1 MENQN
6 TESTVSS
13 SLGMSEE
20 RNDQLVSIVIAAIE
34 KLGKTEKVN
43 RLNSFVACEKELPL
57 DISRTE
63 LLYMG
68 YMIQYKAEQFAQ
80 LQQLEEIK
88 TKLFGNDNDDEENQ
102 TEDNPVD
109 PSAN

>member
-1 MENQN
+1 
-6 TESTVSS
+6 
-13 SLGMSEE
+13 MSEE

-43 RLNSFVACEKELPL
+43 RVNSFVACEKELPL

-68 YMIQYKAEQFAQ
+68 YMIQYKTEQFAE
-80 LQQLEEIK
+80 LQQLEEMR
-88 TKLFGNDNDDEENQ
+88 TKLFGNDNDDDE
-102 TEDNPVD
+102 TEDNLVD

>member
-20 RNDQLVSIVIAAIE
+20 RNDQLVSIVIAAIQ

-43 RLNSFVACEKELPL
+43 RVNSFVACEKELPL

-63 LLYMG
+63 LLYLG
-68 YMIQYKAEQFAQ
+68 YMVQYKAEQFAK

-88 TKLFGNDNDDEENQ
+88 TKLFGNDNDDDE

>member
-43 RLNSFVACEKELPL
+43 RANSFVACEKELPL

-63 LLYMG
+63 LLYLG

-80 LQQLEEIK
+80 LQQLEE
-88 TKLFGNDNDDEENQ
+88 Q
-102 TEDNPVD
+102 
-109 PSAN
+109 

>member
-43 RLNSFVACEKELPL
+43 RVNSVLACEKELPL

-68 YMIQYKAEQFAQ
+68 YMIHN
-80 LQQLEEIK
+80 
-88 TKLFGNDNDDEENQ
+88 TKLKSLLSCSNWKR
-102 TEDNPVD
+102 
-109 PSAN
+109 